1 MRKRITLLV
10 AATMLALTMA
20 LGGAGAALAQTPAE
34 RACEAAGGTFTP
46 GNRSTCVVVVVNDP
60 VTSPQECQFNQ
71 GGKRQGE
78 QEVTTQTTT
87 TTTIVF
93 SGRSANVVGEPTIST
108 SDPVII
114 GTTECRN
121 VPGPQR

>member
-93 SGRSANVVGEPTIST
+93 SGRSANVQSSTPVTSEPE
-108 SDPVII
+108 II
-114 GTTECRN
+114 ATGECRN

>member
-46 GNRSTCVVVVVNDP
+46 GNRSTCVVVVTNP
-60 VTSPQECQFNQ
+60 AETGTQPCEFNR
-71 GGKRQGE
+71 GGQRSGQ
-78 QEVTTQTTT
+78 QEVVTQTTT

-108 SDPVII
+108 SDPEII
-114 GTTECRN
+114 ATGQCRN